1 MSAVPRRR
9 RTFELAGAPAVVTG
23 ASSGL
28 GRRFAEDLAEAGAVV
43 VGVARRQALLEE
55 VEAQLRDRSA
65 GSSTRV
71 CDVSDTDA
79 FCALLADVER
89 AFGRIDVLVNCA
101 GVGEPR
107 QEHGL
112 AKYRGVMETN
122 YFAPVAGTLAVLPGM
137 LARRRGAVVN
147 VSSDSGRAPG
157 PGEPAYG
164 PSKAA
169 LSAFT
174 EAMAMRVA
182 GTGVHLHVLYPGWV
196 PTAMG
201 SGAVEDGMPMPPKA
215 VRRTEAQV
223 SRLLLAHLGSGK
235 VDIDAAPVAKLAPVA
250 RALVPGLYRRGVRA
264 ASGPGAAEI
273 PDEVGGP

>member
-1 MSAVPRRR
+1 VAARRAKSR
-9 RTFELAGAPAVVTG
+9 FDLAGAAAVVTG

-28 GRRFAEDLAEAGAVV
+28 GRRFAADLADAGAVV
-43 VGVARRQALLEE
+43 VGVARRQALLDEL
-55 VEAQLRDRSA
+55 EAQLRSRVD
-65 GSSTRV
+65 GSTTRV
-71 CDVSDTDA
+71 CDVSDTEA
-79 FCALLADVER
+79 FCALLADVEQSL
-89 AFGRIDVLVNCA
+89 GRIDLLVNCA

-107 QEHGL
+107 DGDGIDT
-112 AKYRGVMETN
+112 YRRVMDTN

-137 LARRRGAVVN
+137 LARRRGVVVN

-157 PGEPAYG
+157 PREPAYG

-174 EAMAMRVA
+174 EAMAMRLA

-201 SGAVEDGMPMPPKA
+201 SGAVEEGMPMPPKA

-223 SRLLLAHLGSGK
+223 SRLLLSRMGGSK
-235 VDIDAAPVAKLAPVA
+235 LDIDAAAVAKLAPVA
-250 RALVPGLYRRGVRA
+250 RALFPRLYARGVRA
-264 ASGPGAAEI
+264 ASGS
-273 PDEVGGP
+273 DR